1 MLIKRLYGLLGCIA
15 LSLFSHVQA
24 ADKNPESLTLGFMP
38 YLTASQLTSKYTPL
52 ADYLSE
58 KLKIPVTLQ
67 IAKNYDEHIKNVGE
81 DKIDIA
87 FLGGSPYIKIVEKYG
102 KKPLLVR
109 YEIHGKPTFHGVIV
123 VSQSSKLKDLKE
135 LIGKKVAFGDAS
147 STLSAQV
154 PRYMLAQAG
163 VPLDKLS
170 GHEFLNNHENV
181 VYGVILGDYAAGA
194 LAEEVFI
201 EYQKKGIRALATS
214 PAIST
219 HVFVANSQLPGAL
232 VDQIR
237 QVLLDLKQD
246 PQGQEVLA
254 KMGREMT
261 GFSPVKDE
269 DYDTLREILKSLS
282 AVTP

>member
-15 LSLFSHVQA
+15 LFLFANVQA
-24 ADKNPESLTLGFMP
+24 EDKNPESLTLGFMP
-38 YLTASQLTSKYTPL
+38 YLTASQLTNKYTPL

-58 KLKIPVTLQ
+58 KLEIPVTLK
-67 IAKNYDEHIKNVGE
+67 IAKNYDEHILDVGE

-109 YEIHGKPTFHGVIV
+109 YEILGKPTFHSVIV
-123 VSQSSKLKDLKE
+123 VSKSSKLNDLKE

-163 VPLDKLS
+163 VPLDKLA

-201 EYQKKGIRALATS
+201 EYQKKGIKVLATS
-214 PAIST
+214 PPIST
-219 HVFVANSQLPGAL
+219 HVFVANSHLPGAL
-232 VDQIR
+232 VDKIR

-254 KMGREMT
+254 KMGKEMT
-261 GFSPVKDE
+261 GFVPVKDE

-282 AVTP
+282 AATP